1 MKSFNHLDLLKHFW
15 YNDYIK
21 NKDKKEMESFE
32 PKKLALLRI
41 LQILEYYSDADHQLK
56 QEDIAKRLS
65 SDYGIDI
72 ERKAIGRNLS
82 LLKEA
87 GIEIE
92 STRNGCYLA
101 ERTFEDSELRLL
113 IDGVLSSKHI
123 TAKHSKQLIE
133 KLCSMSNKYFKN
145 HVKNVYS
152 VNDWSKSENVALF
165 YNIEIVDEAIE
176 KGKQIKFDYNK
187 YGADKVLHKS
197 ATHIASPY
205 QLILHNQRYYLMAL
219 NEKWKN
225 LGYYRVDHITN
236 MELTDAPLTPI
247 RSVPGYESGI
257 NYKAFNSSLP
267 YMFTDKIETITF
279 LAGDWVIDQ
288 VVDWFG
294 FDSKIEKVGDK
305 FKVTVRVSPNA
316 MEYWAM
322 QYLNAVEII
331 EPLHLRERIKKNV
344 EAANEKYKD

>member
-1 MKSFNHLDLLKHFW
+1 MRETL
-15 YNDYIK
+15 YNDIIEHK
-21 NKDKKEMESFE
+21 VGSIMSGFE

-41 LQILEYYSDADHQLK
+41 LQILERYSDIDHPLK
-56 QEDIAKRLS
+56 QEDISKRLLN
-65 SDYGIDI
+65 DYGIDI

-87 GIEIE
+87 GVDIE
-92 STRNGCYLA
+92 STRNGSYLL

-113 IDGVLSSKHI
+113 IDSVLSSKHI
-123 TAKHSKQLIE
+123 TVKHSKELIE

-165 YNIEIVDEAIE
+165 YNIDVVDEAIE
-176 KGKQIKFDYNK
+176 KSRQIIFDYNK

-197 ATHIASPY
+197 ATHKVSPY

-225 LGYYRVDHITN
+225 IGYYRVDHITN
-236 MELTDAPLTPI
+236 IELTDIPLTPI
-247 RSVPGYESGI
+247 RSVKGYENGI
-257 NYKAFNSSLP
+257 DYKTFSSSLP
-267 YMFTDKIETITF
+267 YMFTDKIEKIVF
-279 LAGDWVIDQ
+279 LAEDCIIDQ

-294 FDSKIEKVGDK
+294 YDSKIEKVGEK
-305 FKVTVRVSPNA
+305 FKVFVRVSPNA

-322 QYLNAVEII
+322 QYLNAVEVL
-331 EPLHLRERIKKNV
+331 EPLDLRERLKKNLEV
-344 EAANEKYKD
+344 AIEKYKG